1 MERITLATQTMFAE
15 LTQRCLDAEFDALY
29 DERGSF
35 VKKQVKGAPYWYYQR
50 RVAGSAHSLYV
61 GPVRDEAITQRVEQ
75 FATVKDDFKQ
85 RREMV
90 RALLA
95 IGLLPPDGVT
105 GAVIEALWQAG
116 FFRLRG
122 VLVGTL
128 AFQTYSGLVGAKLS
142 GASLVT
148 QDADLA
154 QFYDISQR
162 VGDSMPPILEVLK
175 KVDPTFRAIGDQRDP
190 LRVTRFRTS
199 GGYAVEFLTPNR
211 GSDDNQGR
219 PAKMPALGGASATP
233 LRFLDYLIHDPIRSV
248 VLYKGGVPV
257 TVPKPERYA
266 VHKIIVAAARH
277 DTAVKASKDLMQAL
291 QIIEASKAQ
300 RSFDIT
306 EAWQEAWDRGPSWR
320 THLKQGLSML
330 RDDDKVMLL
339 DLLDKQGWREKT
351 ATNAR
356 KRVAKPTTKK
366 KVTAPRTKKSSKK
379 KT

>member
-50 RVAGSAHSLYV
+50 RVAGSAQSLYV

-75 FATVKDDFKQ
+75 FASVKDDFKQ

-95 IGLLPPDGVT
+95 IGLLPSDGVT

-162 VGDSMPPILEVLK
+162 VGDSMPPILDVLK

-190 LRVTRFRTS
+190 LRVTRFRAAN
-199 GGYAVEFLTPNR
+199 GYAVEFLTPNR
-211 GSDDNQGR
+211 GSDDHQGR

-233 LRFLDYLIHDPIRSV
+233 LRFLDYLIHDPVRSV
-248 VLYKGGVPV
+248 VLYKGGIPV

-266 VHKIIVAAARH
+266 VHKLIVAAARH
-277 DTAVKASKDLMQAL
+277 ETSMKATKDLMQAV
-291 QIIEASKAQ
+291 QIFEACRAQ
-300 RSFDIT
+300 RSFDVT
-306 EAWQEAWDRGPSWR
+306 EAWQEAWERGPSWR

-330 RDDDKVMLL
+330 RDEDKAILL
-339 DLLDKQGWREKT
+339 ELLARQGWREK
-351 ATNAR
+351 ATTISR
-356 KRVAKPTTKK
+356 KRVMKAVPKKRATATRAKKP
-366 KVTAPRTKKSSKK
+366 SKK

>member
-50 RVAGSAHSLYV
+50 RVAGSAQSLYV

-95 IGLLPPDGVT
+95 IGLLPPDNVT
-105 GAVIEALWQAG
+105 GSVIEALWQAG

-128 AFQTYSGLVGAKLS
+128 AFQTYSGLVGAKLA

-277 DTAVKASKDLMQAL
+277 DTSVKASKDLMQAL
-291 QIIEASKAQ
+291 QIFEASKAQ

-320 THLKQGLSML
+320 AHLKQGLSML
-330 RDDDKVMLL
+330 RDDDKTMLL
-339 DLLDKQGWREKT
+339 DLLAAQGWREKT
-351 ATNAR
+351 AAAPR
-356 KRVAKPTTKK
+356 KRVIK
-366 KVTAPRTKKSSKK
+366 TAPTQNAAKTRNKQRSKRK
-379 KT
+379 